1 MANVIGICISVVV
14 CYDESVQYKCP
25 WNLILTSENENERC
39 FMKRENQQRGFTLIE
54 LVVVITI
61 LGLLA
66 ATALPKFAALQTQ
79 ARIAKMNGALASVKA
94 GAALAHSIQLT
105 QQLAANA
112 SVTMEGSVV
121 PMADA
126 YPTTALNS
134 IAVAA
139 GLDSTEFVLTVTSA
153 TVFTVASDSGH
164 PSCAVTYTVPAS
176 LGFPPT
182 YDNSALT
189 VANCT

>member
-1 MANVIGICISVVV
+1 
-14 CYDESVQYKCP
+14 
-25 WNLILTSENENERC
+25 
-39 FMKRENQQRGFTLIE
+39 MKTRHSRKGFTLIE

-79 ARIAKMNGALASVKA
+79 ARIAKMNGALASIKA

-105 QQLAANA
+105 QQLAASA

-126 YPTTALNS
+126 YPTSAVNS

-139 GLDSTEFVLTVTSA
+139 GLDANEFVLTATSA
-153 TVFTVASDSGH
+153 TVFTVAPDAGH
-164 PSCAVTYTVPAS
+164 PACVVTYTVPSS

-189 VANCT
+189 AANCT